1 MPRVSGGS
9 VAAHRA
15 ETTARIFESLRTLL
29 YEQGYDAISL
39 ADVAEH
45 VGMARTA
52 MYNYFP
58 DKESLL
64 SAYVASE
71 TDAFLTELDDA
82 LRTVDNPVDQL
93 RTFIRLQ
100 VEYFQDS
107 HLPPGPTLRLLLPE
121 PAATEVIG
129 HIALLEARL
138 HQILRVGRDRRYFLA
153 DDVDASTAMITAC
166 VSRGSVADPGRTTEE
181 AVTAT
186 EAFVLRALGAKF
198 AADGRPRRLPRR

>member
-1 MPRVSGGS
+1 MPKVTGGS

-15 ETTARIFESLRTLL
+15 DTTARIFASLRALL
-29 YEQGYDAISL
+29 YERGYDALTL

-45 VGMARTA
+45 AGMARTA
-52 MYNYFP
+52 MYNYFS

-64 SAYVASE
+64 SAYTASE
-71 TDAFLTELDDA
+71 TDTFLGQLDEA

-93 RTFIRLQ
+93 RAFIRLQ
-100 VEYFQDS
+100 VEYFQQS

-138 HQILRVGRDRRYFLA
+138 HQILRVGRDRRYFLV

-166 VSRGSVADPGRTTEE
+166 VSRGSVADPHRTADE

-186 EAFVLRALGAKF
+186 ESFVLRALGARFNAEGK
-198 AADGRPRRLPRR
+198 PKRLPRR

>member
-29 YEQGYDAISL
+29 YERGYDAITL
-39 ADVAEH
+39 AEVAEH
-45 VGMARTA
+45 AGMARTA
-52 MYNYFP
+52 MYNYFR

-64 SAYVASE
+64 VAYTATE
-71 TDAFLTELDDA
+71 TDAFLAELDEA
-82 LRTVDNPVDQL
+82 LRSVDNPVDQL
-93 RTFIRLQ
+93 RAFIRLQ
-100 VEYFQDS
+100 VEYFTHT

-129 HIALLEARL
+129 HIAVLEARL
-138 HQILRVGRDRRYFLA
+138 HQILRVGRDRRYFLV

-166 VSRGSVADPGRTTEE
+166 VSRGSVADPSRSADQ
-181 AVTAT
+181 AVAAT
-186 EAFVLRALGAKF
+186 EAFVLRALGARVG
-198 AADGRPRRLPRR
+198 ADGRPRRLPRR